1 MKSARKVIHI
11 LVFGL
16 VLGPVCFRTAIAE
29 DAAIPSADAAV
40 PQASSS
46 PPGSSVVDETA
57 DSKWHF
63 YNTGYLW
70 LPGIHGTLG
79 VRGFDTSVHVS
90 AIDLLSNF
98 RLGFMGTFIPTY
110 NRFSAPVDYFWVRLK
125 DSKAIPS
132 DPDYSVS
139 AKVTESIITPK
150 VAFLMI
156 NRPKVKVYGTM
167 GPRIW
172 HEGTTLNLVPSIE
185 GRSPYQ
191 SANWVDFVAGARFSA
206 PLGAKA
212 SVDVLGDAG
221 EGGAT
226 LDYQVAG
233 FLNYQVKPQL
243 SLQGGWRYLTVHYG
257 NNGNLFNGT
266 MQGLVL
272 GATYKFK

>member
-1 MKSARKVIHI
+1 MNIAKRV
-11 LVFGL
+11 LQGLMFGSL
-16 VLGPVCFRTAIAE
+16 LGVGCGVAAADETPDTVA
-29 DAAIPSADAAV
+29 AAIQTSANSAV
-40 PQASSS
+40 STPL
-46 PPGSSVVDETA
+46 DETS
-57 DSKWHF
+57 DSKWHL
-63 YNTGYLW
+63 YGVGYVW

-90 AIDLLSNF
+90 AIDLVSNF
-98 RLGFMGTFIPTY
+98 RFGIMGAVIPTY

-125 DSKAIPS
+125 DSKAIPA
-132 DPDYSVS
+132 DPTYSVS

-150 VAFLMI
+150 VSYLLV
-156 NRPKVKVYGTM
+156 NHPKIKVYGTG

-172 HEGTTLNLVPSIE
+172 HEGTTLNLVPTIG
-185 GRSPYQ
+185 GRAPYQ
-191 SANWVDFVAGARFSA
+191 SANWVDFVAGARFNA
-206 PLGAKA
+206 PLSSKA
-212 SVDVLGDAG
+212 SVDILGDAG

-233 FLNYQVKPQL
+233 FVNYQVKPKI

-266 MQGLVL
+266 MQGIIL